1 LSPVAFYSGPKPG
14 IAAITHRQRR
24 QRSGVAVAYQENLD
38 NSDPHE
44 EIVRLEEHIEELA
57 AKIESCRKFILASRI
72 AVAGGGLVLAAMLVG
87 AIRSDLGLMAAAVSL
102 LLGGIVVWGSN
113 SSTAKEA
120 TKEMAAAESERAAL
134 IEQINPR
141 VIS

>member
-1 LSPVAFYSGPKPG
+1 M
-14 IAAITHRQRR
+14 TN
-24 QRSGVAVAYQENLD
+24 QENPD
-38 NSDPHE
+38 DGDPHE

-72 AVAGGGLVLAAMLVG
+72 AVTGGGVVLAAMLVG
-87 AIRSDLGLMAAAVSL
+87 VIRSDLGLMAVAVSL

-120 TKEMAAAESERAAL
+120 TNELVSAESERGML
-134 IEQINPR
+134 IEHINPR

>member
-1 LSPVAFYSGPKPG
+1 MADQQALGDA
-14 IAAITHRQRR
+14 
-24 QRSGVAVAYQENLD
+24 
-38 NSDPHE
+38 DPHE
-44 EIVRLEEHIEELA
+44 KIVRLEEHIEELA
-57 AKIESCRKFILASRI
+57 AKLESCRKFILASRI

-87 AIRSDLGLMAAAVSL
+87 VIRSDLGLMAVAVSL

-120 TKEMAAAESERAAL
+120 TKQLVAAESERGML
-134 IEQINPR
+134 IEHIDPR

>member
-1 LSPVAFYSGPKPG
+1 VAD
-14 IAAITHRQRR
+14 
-24 QRSGVAVAYQENLD
+24 QEDLE
-38 NSDPHE
+38 SADPRD
-44 EIVRLEEHIEELA
+44 EIVHLEEHVEELA

-72 AVAGGGLVLAAMLVG
+72 AVAGGGLVLTATLVG
-87 AIRSDLGLMAAAVSL
+87 AIRSDLGLLAAAVSL

-120 TKEMAAAESERAAL
+120 MKELAAAESERAAL
-134 IEQINPR
+134 IEHINPR

>member
-1 LSPVAFYSGPKPG
+1 M
-14 IAAITHRQRR
+14 
-24 QRSGVAVAYQENLD
+24 AYREDLENG
-38 NSDPHE
+38 DPHE
-44 EIVRLEEHIEELA
+44 EIVRLEERIEELA

-72 AVAGGGLVLAAMLVG
+72 AVTGGGLLLAGMLFG

-102 LLGGIVVWGSN
+102 LLGGIVGWGSN

-120 TKEMAAAESERAAL
+120 TKELAAAESERAAL

-141 VIS
+141 VVSQL

>member
-1 LSPVAFYSGPKPG
+1 MANQQTL
-14 IAAITHRQRR
+14 
-24 QRSGVAVAYQENLD
+24 END
-38 NSDPHE
+38 DPHE

-57 AKIESCRKFILASRI
+57 AKIESCRKFMLASRI

-87 AIRSDLGLMAAAVSL
+87 VIRSDLGLLAAAVSL

-120 TKEMAAAESERAAL
+120 AKEIATIESERAAL
-134 IEQINPR
+134 IEHINPR

>member
-1 LSPVAFYSGPKPG
+1 MADQDLD
-14 IAAITHRQRR
+14 AAD
-24 QRSGVAVAYQENLD
+24 E
-38 NSDPHE
+38 HE
-44 EIVRLEEHIEELA
+44 EIVRLEERAEKLD

-72 AVAGGGLVLAAMLVG
+72 AIVGGLVVLFAMLVG
-87 AIRSDLGLMAAAVSL
+87 VIRSDLGFMAAAVSS

-120 TKEMAAAESERAAL
+120 TKELAAAESKRAAL

>member
-1 LSPVAFYSGPKPG
+1 MA
-14 IAAITHRQRR
+14 HREDL
-24 QRSGVAVAYQENLD
+24 ENG
-38 NSDPHE
+38 DPHE
-44 EIVRLEEHIEELA
+44 EIVHLEEQIEELA

-72 AVAGGGLVLAAMLVG
+72 AVAAGGLVLAATLVG
-87 AIRSDLGLMAAAVSL
+87 AIRSELGLLAVAVSL
-102 LLGGIVVWGSN
+102 LLGGIVAWGSN

-134 IEQINPR
+134 IEYINPR

>member
-1 LSPVAFYSGPKPG
+1 
-14 IAAITHRQRR
+14 
-24 QRSGVAVAYQENLD
+24 VAVANQENLD
-38 NSDPHE
+38 NGDLHE

-57 AKIESCRKFILASRI
+57 AKIESCRKIILGSRI
-72 AVAGGGLVLAAMLVG
+72 AAIGAGVVLAAMLVG
-87 AIRSDLGLMAAAVSL
+87 VIRSDLGLMAVAVSL

-120 TKEMAAAESERAAL
+120 TKELVAAESERVML
-134 IEQINPR
+134 IEHINPR